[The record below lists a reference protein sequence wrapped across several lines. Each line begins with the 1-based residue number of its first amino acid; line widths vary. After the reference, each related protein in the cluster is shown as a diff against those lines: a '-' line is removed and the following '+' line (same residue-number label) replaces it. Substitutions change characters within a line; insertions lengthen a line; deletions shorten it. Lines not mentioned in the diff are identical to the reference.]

1 MIELLEDSDEEF
13 EMYFQSPDQIEKYF
27 ESLEEK
33 SLFLISNTKEI
44 EQMFENIRHNY
55 EETKSK
61 LNDQVAIKK
70 KIKADLEKSVK
81 VVASRVFL
89 IYLCF
94 VYNRLLIEI

>member
-1 MIELLEDSDEEF
+1 MQENIKPNIYENYKLDQELIDLLEDSDEEF

-55 EETKSK
+55 EEMKSK

-70 KIKADLEKSVK
+70 KNQS
-81 VVASRVFL
+81 
-89 IYLCF
+89 
-94 VYNRLLIEI
+94 